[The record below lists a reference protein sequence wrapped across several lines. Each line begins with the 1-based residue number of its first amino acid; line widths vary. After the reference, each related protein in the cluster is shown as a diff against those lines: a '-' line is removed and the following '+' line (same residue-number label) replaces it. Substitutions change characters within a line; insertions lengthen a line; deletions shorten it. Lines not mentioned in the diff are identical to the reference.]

1 MRRGFF
7 VSVNVLT
14 AVMLRACFLMCG
26 GTISVTSSDEVRD
39 VYALVAS
46 VAHIGD
52 CRHVARLLLLLA
64 QCSETITSGETRDK
78 EVGARVSKH
87 KIMANPIIWAYLI
100 VIFIVLA
107 VTVYLIFLYPEAA
120 HRGS

>member
-1 MRRGFF
+1 MPWWQ
-7 VSVNVLT
+7 VLLILAI
-14 AVMLRACFLMCG
+14 AVMLLGFYYYSR
-26 GTISVTSSDEVRD
+26 
-39 VYALVAS
+39 S
-46 VAHIGD
+46 VAK
-52 CRHVARLLLLLA
+52 
-64 QCSETITSGETRDK
+64 QITSGETRDK